1 MTAPRPQK
9 SVLFV
14 AWVLALAL
22 AALVVAGCHGVGE
35 VTMPGAGAAGMA
47 AAAGTSGAAG
57 TGGMSGLAG
66 TNGEAGTGAPLPL
79 VPGRSPLRRLSR
91 TEYDNTVR
99 DLLGDATRPARQF
112 EPDTLAE
119 GFTNNADTQNVG
131 TSLAQQYLTAAE
143 ALSVAA
149 TKNLSALMGC
159 DPTSTA
165 ATGGDACVRGFL
177 TRFGQRA
184 WRRPLQPAELDA
196 LAAVYAKARADFD
209 VPTSVQTVLQVFLT
223 SPNFLYRVELGAPD
237 ARAAGAKVVPLTS
250 WELASRLSY
259 FLLGSMPDDA
269 LFQAASADALRTPD
283 QVAAQAR
290 RLLAG
295 GNGAVTDRIAQ
306 FFTEWM
312 HLVNV
317 ASMQKDKTAFPSFTP
332 TLGAAMLQETQT
344 FVTRTIFGGPGDL
357 TTLLTAPY
365 TYATPEIAS
374 LYGGATPAADGKL
387 MLDPKE
393 RAGLLTQPALL
404 ATFAKGDSTDPVHRG
419 KFVFESVLCGTVPPP
434 PPNINITPPTI
445 TPGTTARQRFA
456 EHDSVQAC
464 AICHKF
470 MDPLGLAFENYDG
483 VGKWRDTEGGKAI
496 DASGMLQ
503 GTDVDGPFVGAV
515 ELAQRLAQS
524 PRVSACAVRQLFR
537 FGFGRFETPADAP
550 TLDQLAGA
558 FQTNRQKIV
567 ELLVALT
574 QVPAFLQL
582 EVTP

>member
-1 MTAPRPQK
+1 MSQGSPKKT
-9 SVLFV
+9 VLLV
-14 AWVLALAL
+14 AWAFALAL
-22 AALVVAGCHGVGE
+22 AALTVAGCHGVGE
-35 VTMPGAGAAGMA
+35 L
-47 AAAGTSGAAG
+47 TSGAAG
-57 TGGMSGLAG
+57 TGMTSSAGASGAAGTGVSGLAG
-66 TNGEAGTGAPLPL
+66 TGGGAGTGAPLPL

-99 DLLGDATRPARQF
+99 DLLGDTTHPARQF

-149 TKNLSALMGC
+149 TKNLAGLMGC

-177 TRFGQRA
+177 GRFGQRA
-184 WRRPLQPAELDA
+184 WRRPLAPAELDA
-196 LAAVYAKARADFD
+196 LAAVYAKARGDFD

-223 SPNFLYRVELGAPD
+223 SPSFLYRVELGSPEM
-237 ARAAGAKVVPLTS
+237 RAAGAKVVPLTS

-269 LFQAASADALRTPD
+269 LFQAAASDSLRTPE

-374 LYGGATPAADGKL
+374 LYGGAAPAADGKL
-387 MLDPKE
+387 MLDPKQ

-419 KFVFESVLCGTVPPP
+419 KFVFESVLCGSVPPP
-434 PPNINITPPTI
+434 PPNVNITPPAI

-464 AICHKF
+464 ALCHKF

-483 VGKWRDTEGGKAI
+483 IGKWRDTEGGKAI
-496 DASGMLQ
+496 DASGMLT
-503 GTDVDGPFVGAV
+503 GTDVDGPFMGAV

-537 FGFGRFETPADAP
+537 FGFGRFETPADGP

-558 FQTNRQKIV
+558 FQTSRQKIV
-567 ELLVALT
+567 ELLVSLT

>member
-1 MTAPRPQK
+1 
-9 SVLFV
+9 V
-14 AWVLALAL
+14 
-22 AALVVAGCHGVGE
+22 
-35 VTMPGAGAAGMA
+35 
-47 AAAGTSGAAG
+47 
-57 TGGMSGLAG
+57 
-66 TNGEAGTGAPLPL
+66 
-79 VPGRSPLRRLSR
+79 RRLTR

-99 DLLGDATRPARQF
+99 DLLGDTTHPARQF
-112 EPDTLAE
+112 EPDTIAD

-131 TSLAQQYLTAAE
+131 TNLAQQYLVAAE
-143 ALSVAA
+143 ALSANA
-149 TKNLSALMGC
+149 TKNLTTLLGC
-159 DPTSTA
+159 DPVTA
-165 ATGGDACVRGFL
+165 GDSCVRAFL
-177 TRFGQRA
+177 GRFGQRA
-184 WRRPLQPAELDA
+184 WRRPLSGAEVDK
-196 LAAVYAKARADFD
+196 LAAVYTKARLDFD
-209 VPTSVQTVLQVFLT
+209 VPTSVQTLLQAILT

-237 ARAAGAKVVPLTS
+237 MRAAGAKVVPLTS

-269 LFQAASADALRTPD
+269 LFTAAAADALRTPD
-283 QVAAQAR
+283 QVAMHAR
-290 RLLAG
+290 RMLAA

-317 ASMQKDKTAFPSFTP
+317 ASMMKDKATFPSFTP

-357 TTLLTAPY
+357 ATLLTAPY
-365 TYATPEIAS
+365 TYATPEIAA
-374 LYGGATPAADGKL
+374 LYGTATPGADGKL
-387 MLDPKE
+387 MLDPKQ

-434 PPNINITPPTI
+434 PANVNITPPAI

-464 AICHKF
+464 ALCHKF
-470 MDPLGLAFENYDG
+470 MDPIGLAFESYDG
-483 VGKWRDTEGGKAI
+483 IGKWRDSEGGKPI
-496 DASGMLQ
+496 DVSGMLQ
-503 GTDVDGPFVGAV
+503 GTDIDGPFNGAV
-515 ELAQRLAQS
+515 ELAQKMAAS
-524 PRVSACAVRQLFR
+524 PRVSACAVKQLFR
-537 FGFGRFETPADAP
+537 FGFGRFETPADTP

-558 FQTNRQKIV
+558 FQTSKQKIV
-567 ELLVALT
+567 ELLVAMT